1 MQQFSLTNDPDAE
14 NARNQY
20 DIIYEF
26 SYYNRAS
33 EKFMKKVENFR
44 KDPTVKD
51 KNEVIWIHILQYT
64 H

>member
-1 MQQFSLTNDPDAE
+1 
-14 NARNQY
+14 
-20 DIIYEF
+20 
-26 SYYNRAS
+26 
-33 EKFMKKVENFR
+33 MKKVENFR